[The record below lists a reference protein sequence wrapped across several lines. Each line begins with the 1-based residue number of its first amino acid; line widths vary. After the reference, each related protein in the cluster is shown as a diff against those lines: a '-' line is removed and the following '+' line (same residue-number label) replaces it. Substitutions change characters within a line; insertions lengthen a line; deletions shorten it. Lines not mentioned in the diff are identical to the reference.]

1 MVMAG
6 ARSLSVVLTLQDK
19 FTRQMRVARAEVDKF
34 GQTTSKHTKAI
45 DEGFKKNEQSVTKF
59 LMALRRNILAVTAV
73 IGAMIGLTT
82 MFVSATRDHARS
94 VTVLDGALQAIGTSW
109 AEQRNRIEDL
119 LKVVGGSTGA
129 TEGTMIGALTTL
141 IRETGNLDT
150 AMKLLEPTFGLAAR
164 TGIPVADAATLIA
177 EALKGDEGAVKKM
190 EELGLNMDSGA
201 RAGGRLNA
209 ILEFTDG
216 WATKNVDSVSKLQQK
231 WDEFKL
237 MMGEKLVPVIVEL
250 LDLLLQFAP
259 AIEAFAIAA
268 VAMIKIIV
276 APLLALQATIE
287 AIKKLLG
294 LDQEEDPESG
304 FKFGGG
310 DSGGNGASRT
320 WETDPPELLPGG
332 QIPWV
337 PNDPWAGIGEQ
348 PGGIIGQGMNVTIVS
363 NGDLDFERRVTSQ
376 LDSIYRSGWR
386 PN

>member
-34 GQTTSKHTKAI
+34 GQTTTKHTKAI
-45 DEGFKKNEQSVTKF
+45 DEGFKKNELSVTKF
-59 LMALRRNILAVTAV
+59 LLALRRNILAVTAV
-73 IGAMIGLTT
+73 IGTMIGLTA
-82 MFVSATRDHARS
+82 MFVSAARDHARS

-109 AEQRNRIEDL
+109 AEQKNRIEDL

-141 IRETGNLDT
+141 ILETGNLDT